1 MVACAGM
8 PMAPSNLLSQ
18 ILLMRT
24 EQWLNPAELERRQW
38 SRFQRV
44 LRHAYDNS
52 PFYARRF
59 RDAGITPDDIRD
71 RADLSRIP
79 IVTRRE
85 LRHPEELVPDS
96 YDPARMK
103 ESFSSGSTGESVRTY
118 FDSNAWRLGKHLL
131 KLRAR
136 WACGVRPW
144 DRAALIQAGDFSN
157 SEFRRRI
164 LRQQS
169 FSVHRPVKESL
180 LELRKFAPTVLYGF
194 PTHFSE
200 LAEICNQDITPKCIF
215 TSGEMLEDGTRRKIG
230 NAFGAPVYDIYGSTE
245 LKEIA
250 WECPRRDGYHINSD
264 WVLVE
269 SVGEHDTIV
278 VTSLYNYGMPL
289 IRYELGDTGKL
300 LDGLCRCG
308 RSLPLM
314 APGVGRSVDYFQ
326 LPDGSRVSPY
336 TLVNNVE
343 VLPEIR
349 QFQILQ
355 DTPDRVVVLVV
366 PGPDYGDGSA
376 ERIRGAITD
385 DLPGITIDIRCVDE
399 IAREPSGKFRKVL
412 SDLPRDESKT

>member
-1 MVACAGM
+1 
-8 PMAPSNLLSQ
+8 MAPSSLVSQ
-18 ILLMRT
+18 ILRIRR
-24 EQWLNPAELERRQW
+24 EQWLDPAELERLQW
-38 SRFQRV
+38 SRFQRI

-59 RDAGITPDDIRD
+59 RETGITPDDIRD
-71 RADLSRIP
+71 RADLARIP
-79 IVTRRE
+79 VVTRRE
-85 LRHPEELVPDS
+85 LRHPEELVPES
-96 YDPARMK
+96 YEPDRLK
-103 ESFSSGSTGESVRTY
+103 QSFSSGSTGESVKTY
-118 FDSNAWRLGKHLL
+118 FDPKAWRLGKHLL

-144 DRAALIQAGDFSN
+144 DRAALIQAGELSN
-157 SEFRRRI
+157 STFRRRV

-169 FSVHRPVKESL
+169 FSVHLPVEETL
-180 LELRKFAPTVLYGF
+180 PELCKLAPTVLYGF
-194 PTHFSE
+194 PTHFKE
-200 LAEICNQDITPKCIF
+200 LAKIWTGGFTPKCIF
-215 TSGEMLEDGTRRKIG
+215 TSGEMLEDETRTKIG
-230 NAFGAPVYDIYGSTE
+230 EAFGAPVYDIYGSTE

-269 SVGEHDTIV
+269 TIGEHDTIV

-300 LDGLCRCG
+300 LDGRCRCG

-326 LPDGSRVSPY
+326 LPGGARVSPY

-355 DTPDRVVVLVV
+355 DKPDRVVVLVV

-376 ERIRGAITD
+376 ERIHDTVAVE
-385 DLPGITIDIRCVDE
+385 LPGVEVEVRCVDE
-399 IAREPSGKFRKVL
+399 IPREPSGKFRKVL
-412 SDLPRDESKT
+412 SDLPHSEPGP